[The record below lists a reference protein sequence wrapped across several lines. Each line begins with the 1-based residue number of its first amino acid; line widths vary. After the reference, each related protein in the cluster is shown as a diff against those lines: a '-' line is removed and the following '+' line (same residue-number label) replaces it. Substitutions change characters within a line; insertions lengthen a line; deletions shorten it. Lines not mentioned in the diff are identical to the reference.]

1 MGFREK
7 SMPHNE
13 NHLRKERKMSDT
25 ENDSKDTKETGALV
39 AFVKSPEAKKYY
51 LELAGSVFKAVAITG
66 AAVVTANLVSKAF
79 ASDDENDESDSESES
94 SDDIIDE

>member
-1 MGFREK
+1 
-7 SMPHNE
+7 
-13 NHLRKERKMSDT
+13 MSDA
-25 ENDSKDTKETGALV
+25 ENDSKDTKEIGALA